1 MYLCKKYQQYM
12 ENLELKSFIKVC
24 QMDELSQEERHLLEM
39 AIEATNRSYSPYSHF
54 KVGAAVRL
62 GNGVELSGSNQENA
76 AYPSGICAERTTLFY
91 AGSEYPDE
99 PVKMLAIA
107 ARGTD
112 GELTEE
118 PTGPCGA
125 CRQVILESEV
135 RAGAPM
141 KILLYGRK
149 HVYVIDGI
157 EPILPLCFSEF

>member
-1 MYLCKKYQQYM
+1 M

-91 AGSEYPDE
+91 AGSEYPEE
-99 PVKMLAIA
+99 PVKMLASA